1 MFSGGKHATG
11 IHTGPTSLVFKLRR
25 ANVGFRLFGGSDWS
39 NRKCRPLAL
48 QHPYIIIWPCSSAAL
63 APVASAV
70 HKLFEE
76 DAPSVIPAS
85 YRTATEAID
94 ITLTGVG
101 CVIASYSYD
110 IEHAS
115 AFQWATD
122 STVVFVI
129 QDFEVIDK
137 IASSPLNLV
146 IG

>member
-1 MFSGGKHATG
+1 MLPVFTLGRHRSCSNSEEQTWDFGCLAVPTG
-11 IHTGPTSLVFKLRR
+11 AIVR
-25 ANVGFRLFGGSDWS
+25 ALIPVLHYVYLTFWS
-39 NRKCRPLAL
+39 
-48 QHPYIIIWPCSSAAL
+48 CSSAAL